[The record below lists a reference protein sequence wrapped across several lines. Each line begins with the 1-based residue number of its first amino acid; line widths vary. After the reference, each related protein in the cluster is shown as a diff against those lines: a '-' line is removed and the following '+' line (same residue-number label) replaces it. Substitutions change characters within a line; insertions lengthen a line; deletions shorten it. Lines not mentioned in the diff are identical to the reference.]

1 MSERVSGR
9 IEAFLEADHAR
20 LSALLARATARE
32 GAIDA
37 EAFWE
42 FRTGLLKHIGME
54 ERILFPAARAARAG
68 ENFPWARKLRE
79 DHGLL
84 ASLLVPT
91 PTPER
96 VARIIGI
103 LDAHNAIE
111 EGPSGAYADCEAALG
126 EAGVDAMME
135 RLEHAPTP
143 PPAPYF
149 DGPRRTQP

>member
-1 MSERVSGR
+1 MSGR
-9 IEAFLEADHAR
+9 IEAFLAADHAR
-20 LSALLARATARE
+20 LGALLARATARP
-32 GAIDA
+32 GTVDA
-37 EAFWE
+37 EAFWA

-54 ERILFPAARAARAG
+54 ERILFPAARAALG
-68 ENFPWARKLRE
+68 GQSFTWARRLRE

-103 LDAHNAIE
+103 LEAHDALE
-111 EGPSGAYADCEAALG
+111 EGAGGAYADCEAALG
-126 EAGVDAMME
+126 AGVDAVLT
-135 RLEHAPTP
+135 RLELAPTP

-149 DGPRRTQP
+149 DGPRRTPR

>member
-1 MSERVSGR
+1 MSGR

-20 LSALLARATARE
+20 LAALLGRATARP
-32 GAIDA
+32 GVVDA
-37 EAFWE
+37 ETFWE

-54 ERILFPAARAARAG
+54 ERILFPAARAALGGERFSWAG
-68 ENFPWARKLRE
+68 RLRE

-96 VARIIGI
+96 VARIVAI
-103 LDAHNAIE
+103 LAVHDTIE
-111 EGPSGAYADCEAALG
+111 EGPTGAYADCEAALRP
-126 EAGVDAMME
+126 AGVDAVLE
-135 RLEHAPTP
+135 RLHQAPIP

-149 DGPRRTQP
+149 DGPRRQ

>member
-1 MSERVSGR
+1 MSGA
-9 IEAFLEADHAR
+9 IAAFLAEDHER
-20 LSALLARATARE
+20 LDALLARALASPD
-32 GAIDA
+32 AVDA

-54 ERILFPAARAARAG
+54 ERILFPAARAAQGGAV
-68 ENFPWARKLRE
+68 FPWGRRLRE

-96 VARIIGI
+96 TRRIAEI
-103 LDAHNAIE
+103 LKGHNQVE
-111 EGPSGAYADCEAALG
+111 EGEGGAYHDCEVALG
-126 EAGVDAMME
+126 AAGVDE
-135 RLEHAPTP
+135 LIVRLRNAPTP

-149 DGPRRTQP
+149 DGAPRR